1 MNLCVSHMAKLLV
14 FLIHLGIAFSSTGPL
29 QADQAQYLYD
39 DQGRLSGIADSTGA
53 LAIYNYDA
61 VGNLLS
67 IDRLT
72 PPGSGIGIYLVNPI
86 TGPVTQ
92 LCRVQGYG
100 FDPVTTNNV
109 VKFNGVTATV
119 SSATAY
125 TLTVVVPSGATTGT
139 VTVTNTNG
147 TASSPSFF
155 TVVGAATITGLNP
168 ITFTQGTTMPVTI
181 QGTNLANVTAVS
193 FTHPGLVATMATG
206 VTNTTLPVTL
216 SVNQEKGSG
225 VFIWT
230 VSSAEI

>member
-1 MNLCVSHMAKLLV
+1 M
-14 FLIHLGIAFSSTGPL
+14 
-29 QADQAQYLYD
+29 
-39 DQGRLSGIADSTGA
+39 
-53 LAIYNYDA
+53 
-61 VGNLLS
+61 
-67 IDRLT
+67 
-72 PPGSGIGIYLVNPI
+72 
-86 TGPVTQ
+86 
-92 LCRVQGYG
+92 
-100 FDPVTTNNV
+100 TTNNV